1 MEIGLIL
8 AICAMSLVCLG
19 VIFVVGFWLIRAVGG
34 SVINPLASLMGDVD
48 EDIEN
53 EPEFARGSSRLR
65 RPTESSIRQKRQ
77 SLDFD
82 AAVQRHREDSGASS
96 PADDSTGRASLRRPG
111 AGAFNKDYD
120 AKGPSAKERR
130 RRRNDDYEVYDDGE
144 DGFFEL

>member
-1 MEIGLIL
+1 MEIGVIV

-19 VIFVVGFWLIRAVGG
+19 VIVVVGLWLIRAVGG
-34 SVINPLASLMGDVD
+34 SVINPLASLMGEVD
-48 EDIEN
+48 GDIEN
-53 EPEFARGSSRLR
+53 EPEFTRGASRLR

-82 AAVQRHREDSGASS
+82 AAVQRHREKSDSSS
-96 PADDSTGRASLRRPG
+96 DQGSDHPSLHRPG

-130 RRRNDDYEVYDDGE
+130 RRRKDDYEIYDDGE